1 MSNSPITVLFFTIT
15 VFIIA
20 NSNTRAQ
27 QDVPTSGI
35 TGGIHYADYFYA
47 EAGYSVGSK
56 ILWPKSSLIKGF
68 GAFTF
73 GAEAG
78 MPGRFII
85 APKITFSVNM
95 FISFGA
101 SILYYTD
108 FNLGALRF
116 RPEVGVSMLGIRCV
130 YGRNLT
136 VANYDFPDLN
146 INNFSVT
153 AYIPLFDGK

>member
-1 MSNSPITVLFFTIT
+1 MVACGSV
-15 VFIIA
+15 
-20 NSNTRAQ
+20 RAQ

-35 TGGIHYADYFYA
+35 TGAIHYADYAYA
-47 EAGYSVGSK
+47 EVGYTAGAK
-56 ILWPKSSLIKGF
+56 ILWPKSTLIKGF
-68 GAFTF
+68 SAFTF
-73 GAEAG
+73 GVEAG
-78 MPGRFII
+78 APGRFVI
-85 APKITFSVNM
+85 APKISYSVNL

-116 RPEVGVSMLGIRCV
+116 RPEVGVSMFGIRCV

-136 VANYDFPDLN
+136 VANYDFSGLN
-146 INNFSVT
+146 TNNFTLT